1 MKLPSEI
8 AKTLNS
14 AYLNSV
20 YIPFMKLK
28 TVDWFDKNMQY
39 VEFTLNGVNV
49 FKLPDKY
56 RGKYGVLFAGVI
68 IETNLHFTD
77 LGTPKNSLVIV
88 VRTATSAELLFFIPR
103 SKELVQSISDFI
115 DDDYLVSYQDLSDF
129 IDAQTTLYII

>member
-1 MKLPSEI
+1 
-8 AKTLNS
+8 
-14 AYLNSV
+14 
-20 YIPFMKLK
+20 
-28 TVDWFDKNMQY
+28 
-39 VEFTLNGVNV
+39 
-49 FKLPDKY
+49 
-56 RGKYGVLFAGVI
+56 VLFRS
-68 IETNLHFTD
+68 